1 MNNETTEYI
10 YTDTDMSIPV
20 MYVLV
25 RTDIGYVHRAV
36 QSGHAVAEFLIKYP
50 RIYKNV
56 RWENGT
62 MVYLAVKDEA
72 ELIQWSN
79 RFKEESR
86 NAAMFVE
93 PDWGYEPQNTAIAA
107 IGFKGDFPTLRTI
120 RMPVGYFK
128 GIHAWVS
135 RIRRSIFGKSYK

>member
-1 MNNETTEYI
+1 MTQEYI
-10 YTDTDMSIPV
+10 YTDTDMSTPV

-36 QSGHAVAEFLIKYP
+36 QAGHAIAGFLMKYP
-50 RIYKNV
+50 CIYKGV
-56 RWENGT
+56 RWENGI

-79 RFKEESR
+79 RFRDESR
-86 NAAMFVE
+86 NAEMFVE
-93 PDWGYEPQNTAIAA
+93 PDWGYEPQNTAIAT